1 MTTDSTRWAG
11 DMSTTY
17 EQLLVPPVFHPF
29 AVDLAQRVS
38 AHSPRRVLEL
48 AAGTG
53 ALTTEIVRTAPDAH
67 VTATDLNAA
76 MVDVGRHRV
85 PEATWQA
92 ADATSL
98 PFGEASFDLV
108 ACQFGIMFFP
118 DKPAAYAEVRRV
130 LTAGGRFVASTWGV
144 LSSHDFQSAVAA
156 ALAEVFPDDP
166 PPFLAAVPHGY
177 TDEGRIVADLRAG
190 GMECLSYDTV
200 TLEGHAD
207 SAADLARGYCLGS
220 PVRADIEARGD
231 LEQATEAVAKAMEAR
246 FGPGPVSGRMTAHV
260 VDARPAR
267 LRFSR
272 ASG

>member
-11 DMSTTY
+11 DMSTLY
-17 EQLLVPPVFHPF
+17 EQLLVPAVFHPF
-29 AVDLAQRVS
+29 AVDLAQRIS
-38 AHSPRRVLEL
+38 GHSRHRVLEL

-53 ALTTEIVRTAPDAH
+53 ALTAEITRVAPDAH

-76 MVDVGRHRV
+76 MVDVGRDRV
-85 PEATWQA
+85 PEATWQP

-98 PFGEASFDLV
+98 PFGDASFDLV

-130 LTAGGRFVASTWGV
+130 LTPDGRFFANVWGL

-177 TDEGRIVADLRAG
+177 ADGDRIAADLRAG
-190 GMECLSYDTV
+190 GMECLTYETV
-200 TLEGHAD
+200 TIDGHAD

-231 LEQATEAVAKAMEAR
+231 LEQTTEAVAGAMEAR
-246 FGPGPVSGRMTAHV
+246 FGTGPVSGRMVAHV
-260 VDARPAR
+260 IEARPANTE
-267 LRFSR
+267 
-272 ASG
+272 